1 MKVAAYLSDI
11 SIFNLVTLVMFEMFV
26 NLAAVM
32 TLGIRNFIFVMSNI
46 GVLNGLSNEDQN
58 PH

>member
-11 SIFNLVTLVMFEMFV
+11 SVFNLVTLVMFEMFV

-32 TLGIRNFIFVMSNI
+32 TLGITNFISVMSNI
-46 GVLNGLSNEDQN
+46 GVLNGLSNEGQN